1 MPVMSDAGSTV
12 TDGRSVS
19 FGSTVHNESE
29 LRVCGDLR
37 GKRVLE
43 LGLFGTVPN
52 CVAMAT
58 QGARSIAIDPSREAI
73 TRARVAASNAE
84 VVVEFHE
91 GDLADLGFLMNA
103 VIDLAVCVHHINF
116 DTDIARLFRQVH
128 RVLRPE
134 AGLVFAVTHP
144 MSAVFDNNDPTARRQ
159 YGSTTPTIGELT
171 MALQRA
177 NFSIDVM
184 HELTPLHQPRA
195 VAPSTLV
202 VRARKLGS

>member
-1 MPVMSDAGSTV
+1 MSDPRSTV
-12 TDGRSVS
+12 TDGRAIS
-19 FGSTVHNESE
+19 FGSFVDNDNE
-29 LRVCGDLR
+29 LRMCGDVK

-43 LGLFGTVPN
+43 LGLFGSVPN
-52 CVAMAT
+52 CVAVAKK
-58 QGARSIAIDPSREAI
+58 GARSIAIDPSRDAI
-73 TRARVAASNAE
+73 QRARQASTHAE

-91 GDLADLGFLMNA
+91 GDLADLGFLMNG
-103 VIDLAVCVHHINF
+103 VIDLAVCVHHIHL

-134 AGLVFAVTHP
+134 AGFVFAVTHP
-144 MSAVFDNNDPTARRQ
+144 MSAVFEGADRTAVRR
-159 YGSTTPTIGELT
+159 YGSTTPTVGELT

-184 HELTPLHQPRA
+184 HELTPLHQPNA

-202 VRARKLGS
+202 VRARKLGN

>member
-1 MPVMSDAGSTV
+1 MSDARSVV
-12 TDGRSVS
+12 TDGRFIS
-19 FGSTVHNESE
+19 FGSSVHNESE
-29 LRVCGDLR
+29 LRVCGDMR

-43 LGLFGTVPN
+43 LGLFGSVPN

-73 TRARVAASNAE
+73 QRARQAASNQN

-91 GDLADLGFLMNA
+91 GELADLGFLMNA
-103 VIDLAVCVHHINF
+103 VIDVAVCVHHINF
-116 DTDIARLFRQVH
+116 DSDIARLFRQVH

-134 AGLVFAVTHP
+134 AGFIFAVTHP
-144 MSAVFDNNDPTARRQ
+144 MSAVFDGNDATARRQ

>member
-1 MPVMSDAGSTV
+1 MSDPRSTV
-12 TDGRSVS
+12 TDGRAIS
-19 FGSTVHNESE
+19 FGSFVDNDNE
-29 LRVCGDLR
+29 LRMCGDVK

-43 LGLFGTVPN
+43 LGLFGSVPN
-52 CVAMAT
+52 CVAVAKK
-58 QGARSIAIDPSREAI
+58 GARSIAIDPSSDAI
-73 TRARVAASNAE
+73 QRARQASTHAE

-91 GDLADLGFLMNA
+91 GDLADLGFLMNG
-103 VIDLAVCVHHINF
+103 VIDLAICVHHIHL

-134 AGLVFAVTHP
+134 AGFVFAVTHP
-144 MSAVFDNNDPTARRQ
+144 MSAVFEGADRTAVRR
-159 YGSTTPTIGELT
+159 YGSTTPTVGELT

-184 HELTPLHQPRA
+184 HELTPLHQPNA

-202 VRARKLGS
+202 VRARKLGN

>member
-1 MPVMSDAGSTV
+1 MSDPRSTV
-12 TDGRSVS
+12 TDGRAIS
-19 FGSTVHNESE
+19 FGSSVDNDNE
-29 LRVCGDLR
+29 LRMCGDVK

-43 LGLFGTVPN
+43 LGLFGSVPN
-52 CVAMAT
+52 CVAVAT
-58 QGARSIAIDPSREAI
+58 KGARSIAIDPTRDAI
-73 TRARVAASNAE
+73 QRARQASVNAE

-91 GDLADLGFLMNA
+91 GDLADLGFLMNG
-103 VIDLAVCVHHINF
+103 VIDLAICVHHIHL

-134 AGLVFAVTHP
+134 AGFVFAVTHP
-144 MSAVFDNNDPTARRQ
+144 MSAVFEGADRTAVRR
-159 YGSTTPTIGELT
+159 YGSTTPTVGELT

-184 HELTPLHQPRA
+184 HELTPLHQPNA

-202 VRARKLGS
+202 VRARKLGN

>member
-1 MPVMSDAGSTV
+1 MSDPRSTV
-12 TDGRSVS
+12 TDGRAIS
-19 FGSTVHNESE
+19 FGSSVENDND
-29 LRVCGDLR
+29 LRMCGDVK

-43 LGLFGTVPN
+43 LGLFGSVPN
-52 CVAMAT
+52 CVAVAKK
-58 QGARSIAIDPSREAI
+58 GARSIAIDPSRDAI
-73 TRARVAASNAE
+73 QRARQASLNAN

-91 GDLADLGFLMNA
+91 GDLADLGFLMNG
-103 VIDLAVCVHHINF
+103 VIDLAICVHHIHL

-134 AGLVFAVTHP
+134 AGFVFAVTHP
-144 MSAVFDNNDPTARRQ
+144 MSAVFEGTDRTACRR
-159 YGSTTPTIGELT
+159 YGSTTPTVGELT

-184 HELTPLHQPRA
+184 HELTPLHQPNA

-202 VRARKLGS
+202 VRARKLGN

>member
-1 MPVMSDAGSTV
+1 MSDARSTV
-12 TDGRSVS
+12 TDGRFVS
-19 FGSTVHNESE
+19 FGSSVHNESE
-29 LRVCGDLR
+29 LRICGDLR

-43 LGLFGTVPN
+43 LGLFGSVPN
-52 CVAMAT
+52 CVAMAS
-58 QGARSIAIDPSREAI
+58 QGARSIAIDPSSDSI
-73 TRARVAASNAE
+73 SRARQAASNAE

-91 GDLADLGFLMNA
+91 GELADLGFLMNA
-103 VIDLAVCVHHINF
+103 VIDMAVCVHHINF
-116 DTDIARLFRQVH
+116 DSDIARLFRQVH

-134 AGLVFAVTHP
+134 AGFVFAVTHP
-144 MSAVFDNNDPTARRQ
+144 MSAVFDGNDPTARRQ

-195 VAPSTLV
+195 V
-202 VRARKLGS
+202 